1 MKDSQKTLSYLVPP
15 LLLFAASFIL
25 CMHWFLLMA
34 DTLAAGI
41 TTPVIPAPVL
51 ASISGYY
58 TIVFGPMTWLI
69 KVVILLLFASMTLQ
83 LTIKAIPAILRW
95 TVFLTNAPF
104 VVNGVFHIIPMADKF
119 ITNTA
124 TPEVQSQYA
133 RSIHS
138 AHVASAYAAVLM
150 IVLQIVII
158 ILLQRHGANQQESV
172 S

>member
-1 MKDSQKTLSYLVPP
+1 MKAQQNPLSSAIRYLVPP
-15 LLLFAASFIL
+15 LLLCSASFIL

-41 TTPVIPAPVL
+41 TSPVIPASVL

-69 KVVILLLFASMTLQ
+69 KVFILLMLSCMTLQ
-83 LTIKAIPAILRW
+83 LTIKDIPAFLSW
-95 TVFLTNAPF
+95 TIFITNAPLVF
-104 VVNGVFHIIPMADKF
+104 NGVFRIIPMADRF

-133 RSIHS
+133 RTIHS
-138 AHVASAYAAVLM
+138 AHVISAYATVLM
-150 IVLQIVII
+150 IVLQLIIVIR
-158 ILLQRHGANQQESV
+158 LQRQANHS
-172 S
+172 